1 MTISDSVRLA
11 LINFWRSKV
20 RSFLTILGVVIGTAA
35 IVVML
40 SLGIGMNES
49 FKRQV
54 SQMGSL
60 TLINVYLDGSVA
72 PAGGAGGAGTAKLD
86 DRSIRAMSELK
97 GVTVATP
104 LVQASAKLIS
114 GKLISYVSLVGIRPE
129 AMAKLDFP
137 LAEGRL
143 LNEGDAMDLVFGS
156 QTSMNFY
163 NPKAVVYTQPPQ
175 IDPMTAKLE
184 MTFDMMYGEK
194 QANTGGDMSAADS
207 GNGDGNGG
215 NGGGSGG
222 NGGNGGAKS
231 AGLYKI
237 KAAGV
242 LAQTQNEKDWSV
254 YINLEHLQKLI
265 RENAKT
271 ENSSLAGF
279 SQQQGYQTAIVQVAN
294 LKDVERVRDAI
305 KKMGFGTSALTDV
318 LKGMQE
324 TSKTLQMIL
333 GGIGAISLLV
343 AAIGITNTMVMSIYE
358 RTREIGIIKV
368 LGCELGDIRRLFLL
382 EAGFL
387 GFLGGLLGV
396 GFSLTASYVLNKFG
410 AGSLGSL
417 GGGGGMGMGD
427 PSAAA
432 AGQISVIP
440 LWLMGSAV
448 LFATVV
454 GLVSGFYPARRAMRL
469 SALEAIKTE

>member
-1 MTISDSVRLA
+1 MTIFDSVRLA

-49 FKRQV
+49 FKQQV

-60 TLINVYLDGSVA
+60 TLINVYPDAGVSQGMGGGS
-72 PAGGAGGAGTAKLD
+72 GAAKLD
-86 DRSIRAMSELK
+86 DKAIRAMSELK
-97 GVTVATP
+97 GVSVATP
-104 LVQASAKLIS
+104 LIQTSAKLIA
-114 GKLISYVSLVGIRPE
+114 GKNVAYLSLVGIRPD

-137 LAEGRL
+137 IAEGRIL
-143 LNEGDAMDLVFGS
+143 ENADTLDLVFGS
-156 QTSMNFY
+156 QIPTSFY
-163 NPKAVVYTQPPQ
+163 NPKATMGYTPIPPV
-175 IDPMTAKLE
+175 DLMNEKLQ
-184 MTFDMMYGEK
+184 MTFDMSYGDK
-194 QANTGGDMSAADS
+194 KPTTADGQS
-207 GNGDGNGG
+207 
-215 NGGGSGG
+215 GGSD
-222 NGGNGGAKS
+222 NAKV
-231 AGLYKI
+231 APLYKI

-254 YINLEHLQKLI
+254 YINLDHLQKLI

-271 ENSSLAGF
+271 ENSPFAGMGQ
-279 SQQQGYQTAIVQVAN
+279 QQQGYQTAIVQVED
-294 LKDVERVRDAI
+294 LKDVEPVRDKI
-305 KKMGFGTSALTDV
+305 KALGFGTSALTDV

-333 GGIGAISLLV
+333 GGIGAVSLLV

-358 RTREIGIIKV
+358 RTREIGIMKV
-368 LGCELGDIRRLFLL
+368 LGCELGDIRKLFLL

-387 GFLGGLLGV
+387 GFMGGLLGLL
-396 GFSLTASYVLNKFG
+396 FSLAASYLLNRFG
-410 AGSLGSL
+410 GSAMGSL
-417 GGGGGMGMGD
+417 GGGGMGMGMAD

-432 AGQISVIP
+432 AHISVVP
-440 LWLMGSAV
+440 TWLMVSSV
-448 LFATVV
+448 VFATAV
-454 GLVSGFYPARRAMRL
+454 GLISGFYPARRAMKL